1 MKQCSATKSNGD
13 FCGNR
18 VKDDTQWC
26 AYHRKRY
33 SANVKHGKYASKE
46 VLGVPKEYHG
56 IYQDF
61 LSDKK
66 PFDLRREMALLRTL
80 FVETRNKM
88 EASCLNK
95 AAEIEDALAKKL
107 DHGMKG
113 DPERKRKLIS
123 LVLSCA
129 REVLQDELDLT
140 AGLTIDEAK
149 DLTWMLDTVSKVAER
164 MKKIQEGVKLQVSID
179 TNILIRFLQQAI
191 FPETPEPERRQR
203 MLMRASQ
210 MGISRVVSE
219 DPFALPASLAEVV
232 EEAPVPVVTR
242 VRPKLRT
249 LADDSEDSDEVEP
262 KEISKW

>member
-1 MKQCSATKSNGD
+1 
-13 FCGNR
+13 
-18 VKDDTQWC
+18 
-26 AYHRKRY
+26 
-33 SANVKHGKYASKE
+33 
-46 VLGVPKEYHG
+46 
-56 IYQDF
+56 
-61 LSDKK
+61 
-66 PFDLRREMALLRTL
+66 
-80 FVETRNKM
+80 
-88 EASCLNK
+88 
-95 AAEIEDALAKKL
+95 
-107 DHGMKG
+107 
-113 DPERKRKLIS
+113 
-123 LVLSCA
+123 
-129 REVLQDELDLT
+129 
-140 AGLTIDEAK
+140 
-149 DLTWMLDTVSKVAER
+149 MLDTVSKVAER